1 MAPHIGRIAFNL
13 GMLVLILA
21 IIPLP
26 FLKPGSAEF
35 VVDLLAIIVAIAFLG
50 FVAWEARREARMA
63 KMRRDQGDNG
73 DSSSGE
79 EASDKS

>member
-1 MAPHIGRIAFNL
+1 M

-50 FVAWEARREARMA
+50 FVAWDVRREARTV
-63 KMRRDQGDNG
+63 KRRDQGDDG
-73 DSSSGE
+73 DGGAGK
-79 EASDKS
+79 EASDES